1 MTNEESNAGDAIK
14 APEAISGTA
23 KNAKAGAVLVADD
36 GNPTYVEGLSEWPDH
51 LKNKRLR
58 LVGVV
63 ERKTI
68 FPAVQEVE
76 GGEIQGMVGVPRVIR
91 LPEPLPESD

>member
-1 MTNEESNAGDAIK
+1 MTDEESNAGDAIK
-14 APEAISGTA
+14 EPEAISGTA

-36 GNPTYVEGLSEWPDH
+36 GSPTYVEGLSEWPDH

>member
-1 MTNEESNAGDAIK
+1 MTNEQSGAGDANRE
-14 APEAISGTA
+14 PEAISGTA
-23 KNAKAGAVLVADD
+23 KNAKAGAVLVDDD
-36 GNPTYVEGLSEWPDH
+36 GSPTYVEGLSEWPEH
-51 LKNKRLR
+51 LKNKKLR

-91 LPEPLPESD
+91 LTEPLPETD